1 MTLPLI
7 LLALFALAFLIF
19 DIVLCVR
26 VWWMTELPLWRR
38 ILPTLLLC
46 TALAASISSA
56 WGVTAVAEAV
66 AFPLNAATALLGTY
80 EVSRQRARRAVAGAP
95 TGNAA

>member
-1 MTLPLI
+1 MPLSLFLI
-7 LLALFALAFLIF
+7 ALFALAFLLF

-46 TALAASISSA
+46 LALAASISRA
-56 WGVTAVAEAV
+56 WGITAVAEAV
-66 AFPLNAATALLGTY
+66 AFPLTVATALLGTF
-80 EVSRQRARRAVAGAP
+80 ELDRRRARRAAAAGR
-95 TGNAA
+95 TEGVS